1 MTDIFTIPIGGT
13 ALVTLTGLYD
23 EVGNAYVNNATA
35 AGELLTISGTSVD
48 TFSMAYEAASDG
60 VYYGSITAATTAT
73 LSAYTRYII
82 RVTATTPGGVV
93 YKEDICATA
102 QRSEE

>member
-1 MTDIFTIPIGGT
+1 MIDQYTIPIGGT

-23 EVGNAYVNNATA
+23 EVGDAYVNDATT
-35 AGELLTISGTSVD
+35 AGELLTVAGVSVD
-48 TFSMAYEAASDG
+48 TFNMSYEAASDG
-60 VYYGSITAATTAT
+60 VYYGSIPAATTAT

-82 RVTATTPGGVV
+82 RVTATTPGSVV